1 MDSKFFIS
9 TNERLS
15 ALFDGVI
22 AIGITL
28 LVLELK
34 LPEVQGTA
42 VLLHDALIA
51 QIPELIA
58 WIISFIMIARI

>member
-1 MDSKFFIS
+1 MNDKFLVM

-22 AIGITL
+22 AIAITL

-34 LPEVQGTA
+34 IPEVQGNA
-42 VLLHDALIA
+42 
-51 QIPELIA
+51 ELI
-58 WIISFIMIARI
+58 FMTP

>member
-1 MDSKFFIS
+1 MDRSSFVV

-22 AIGITL
+22 AIAITL

-34 LPEVQGTA
+34 LPEVQGAGTEI
-42 VLLHDALIA
+42 LLHDALIE
-51 QIPELIA
+51 QFPEIVT
-58 WIISFIMIARI
+58 